1 MKSVLIDALIGAIIL
16 GFISFLSSIYGG
28 DKQSSLY
35 RILGFVWTIPITF
48 FFFVNMAARD
58 SGRKAIDD
66 FTRHALIG
74 TILTGIIGAVVL
86 ILPTF
91 SSDFLV
97 YLTFFYALILTILYF
112 YYGVYKY

>member
-16 GFISFLSSIYGG
+16 GFISFLSSMYGSG
-28 DKQSSLY
+28 KETSFY
-35 RILGFVWTIPITF
+35 KILGFVWTIPITF
-48 FFFVNMAARD
+48 FFFINMAARD

-74 TILTGIIGAVVL
+74 TLLTGIIGAIVL
-86 ILPTF
+86 ILPSF

-112 YYGVYKY
+112 YYGLYNY